1 MKVNG
6 GRTNHKVKVKRLQSA
21 ETTTKENSSK
31 VRDMVKE
38 VSLVRMVRPTLVA
51 GKMDYLTVRDL
62 RPSLMDSH
70 TREDMRKESSPGQ
83 VSSQLQQALSTKVN
97 SPMELSTLSVSLLLL
112 QAILTRVNSPRT
124 RSKDAAN
131 SSLAVELS
139 TKENSMTTCL
149 MVKAHSREQMVMSM
163 REISGKARAQVKV
176 S

>member
-1 MKVNG
+1 
-6 GRTNHKVKVKRLQSA
+6 
-21 ETTTKENSSK
+21 
-31 VRDMVKE
+31 MV
-38 VSLVRMVRPTLVA
+38 
-51 GKMDYLTVRDL
+51 
-62 RPSLMDSH
+62 
-70 TREDMRKESSPGQ
+70 
-83 VSSQLQQALSTKVN
+83 
-97 SPMELSTLSVSLLLL
+97 LSTLKVSLLLL